1 MSKRMPDTAHKVTT
15 RSADETTSLGAGIA
29 RSLLPGDVVVVS
41 GELGAGKSTLIRG
54 AARALGVTGAVPSPS
69 FTLGR
74 RYVGVNADIS
84 HLDLYRLATLEG
96 EDPSLLHD
104 YLTADAISFVE
115 WPEVADAEIRS
126 AAAANGGR
134 VIAVAIGSRGE
145 LERIVEIQGA

>member
-1 MSKRMPDTAHKVTT
+1 MSEGGPDPRHEVTT
-15 RSADETTSLGAGIA
+15 RTADGTASLGAEIA
-29 RSLLPGDVVVVS
+29 RSLRPGDVVIVS

-74 RYVGVNADIS
+74 RYVGAEADVS

-115 WPEVADAEIRS
+115 WPEVAEPEIRS
-126 AAAANGGR
+126 TAAANGGR
-134 VIAVAIGSRGE
+134 VIEVAIEPGGE